1 MKILLLIGSLPR
13 DEPVVTYGALVA
25 RATNS
30 SITLLH
36 VAPSSYAMDSADV
49 TLSALT
55 QMYSDIDI
63 AATSRSGDLIKETL
77 AELNNGKYGLLIIG
91 APHGR
96 WLGDYPMS
104 RTTRA
109 IVNRSRVSVLVVRQS
124 RESLKRILIC
134 TGGSEVSIP
143 VIEAGAKLASI
154 ARASVTLLHIVSS
167 VPSMYTGLGEI
178 EESLSELLQT
188 ETPTAK
194 HLRGGAKILSSYN
207 VMANLE
213 LRYGMV
219 VDEILKKSTK
229 GHYDLII
236 AGAADKS
243 KRLKNFFMGDVVG
256 ELIDRAL
263 SPLLLVKKSL
273 PIGTK

>member
-1 MKILLLIGSLPR
+1 MIGSLPR
-13 DEPVVTYGALVA
+13 DEPVVTYGGVVA
-25 RATNS
+25 KATNS
-30 SITLLH
+30 PITLLH
-36 VAPSSYAMDSADV
+36 VSPTAEAMDSADM

-55 QMYSDIDI
+55 KMFSDIDMMTI
-63 AATSRSGDLIKETL
+63 IRCGDLIKESL
-77 AELNNGKYGLLIIG
+77 DELKSGKYGLLIIG

-104 RTTRA
+104 RTTRS

-124 RESLKRILIC
+124 RQSLKRILIC
-134 TGGSEVSIP
+134 TGGADVSIP
-143 VIEAGAKLASI
+143 VIEAGAKI
-154 ARASVTLLHIVSS
+154 ASVTKASATLLHIVSS

-194 HLRGGAKILSSYN
+194 HLRAGARILSSYD

-219 VDEILKKSTK
+219 VDEILKKSVK

-236 AGAADKS
+236 AGATDKS
-243 KRLKNFFMGDVVG
+243 KRLKNIFMGDVVG

-273 PIGTK
+273 SLETR